1 MNKKISLL
9 LAIFVTS
16 LFVIPQI
23 TLATWWNPGTWKI
36 FNRKAEVKTERT
48 IIATSTLNKIKSED
62 ISNVVKDDTNLGA
75 EAGKLINPSSEKK
88 QEFVLPKI
96 TEVSGGGSLLVPVTS
111 GPHPVVPIKTE
122 EKQESTEKQK
132 IRDAQNQL
140 DKIKKNIE
148 QVESSI
154 NSWKTASV
162 ISTQFYNY
170 RGVQVRIFELLGG
183 GGYRIEFINP
193 GNNQNTQELI
203 QNINKEE
210 LNKKVE
216 QVVDNILP
224 KNPAIVAI
232 DKFLQNPTL
241 DNLRSFCD
249 STKTLPG
256 TEQKKVLNE
265 TRTDFVMKT
274 LALYEQSQINDL
286 CNHAFGL
293 RKLKSGKYLS
303 EEEFQAYF
311 QWITYNP
318 AHVLEFNL
326 NDSDSVR
333 EIKINFNNY
342 WKSLSAYKLI
352 GFLTHSTSSD
362 ITTPN
367 MVMEKEIGK
376 YDAKIMSGRL
386 ERMTWDYIIPEKIL
400 SEMRRQLINRQF

>member
-1 MNKKISLL
+1 MAKKPFKVKSSSSEHFERSHQETGVGNSRVIAGGELCAVCHTKTVQNMNKKISLL

-183 GGYRIEFINP
+183 GSYRIEFINP

-249 STKTLPG
+249 ATKTLPG

-311 QWITYNP
+311 QWINYNP

-326 NDSDSVR
+326 
-333 EIKINFNNY
+333 K
-342 WKSLSAYKLI
+342 
-352 GFLTHSTSSD
+352 
-362 ITTPN
+362 
-367 MVMEKEIGK
+367 
-376 YDAKIMSGRL
+376 
-386 ERMTWDYIIPEKIL
+386 
-400 SEMRRQLINRQF
+400 